1 MFENVKVK
9 LEPVKHQYFHT
20 ENGTQFKSVSKLLDS
35 FKTPFDADFMS
46 VMCAKKELRLRGI
59 TDPSREQVAKEAD
72 LLRIT
77 WKSKNTFACNVGTR
91 IHDALELFG
100 KTTRIQDESLEPAIR
115 AIYHLFRDYKKSYLE
130 QALHSEFYEC
140 AGTADRIDIR
150 PGTTNVVD
158 ISDYKTNISHGIQF
172 SDKYKKYLK
181 YPLDYLEDVNFVH
194 YTLQLSIYMLMC
206 ETDFGCKPGK
216 MQLIYIPPDNPL
228 AFRVIPIMYMRAAAH
243 MILKSNLDETVFDRH
258 VQEMMV

>member
-9 LEPVKHQYFHT
+9 LEPIKHQYWHID
-20 ENGTQFKSVSKLLDS
+20 NGTQFKSVSKLLDS

-46 VMCAKKELRLRGI
+46 VMCAKKELRLQGVL
-59 TDPSREQVAKEAD
+59 TPTQEQVAKEAD
-72 LLRIT
+72 VLRIT
-77 WKSKNTFACNVGTR
+77 WKAKNKFACDVGTR

-100 KTTRIQDESLEPAIR
+100 KTTRIEDESLEPMIR
-115 AIYHLFRDYKKSYLE
+115 AVYSNFRDYKKSYLE

-158 ISDYKTNISHGIQF
+158 ITDYKTNISHGIQF
-172 SDKYKKYLK
+172 FDKYKKYLK
-181 YPLDYLEDVNFVH
+181 FPLNYLEDCSFNH

-206 ETDFGCKPGK
+206 ELDFGCKPGK
-216 MQLIYIPPDNPL
+216 MQLIYVPPDNPL
-228 AFRVIPIMYMRAAAH
+228 AFKIIPIAYMRDAALL
-243 MILKSNLDETVFDRH
+243 IIKSNVDESIFEKSAELV
-258 VQEMMV
+258 